1 MSSQLLRILNKH
13 SRSDHFSLLT
23 TAAILH
29 LLLTTFIYMTGRFRL
44 APDIVDINGIWLPS
58 PSDCTWDRLQIISLV
73 NTLTHD
79 GIAAW
84 LKMSAPCHLKLYSL
98 VFSASSYL
106 FGFTILGAEP
116 LNLFL
121 YLVIVS
127 LIYKIAQE
135 AFDNR
140 VAIVAAVAVAVWPSF
155 LLHTTQ
161 LFRDPLFISGLLA
174 LVYIGLRCVMRPYS
188 WREGLAAGVMAGA
201 TANFLLAVRI
211 RMWILVLAAL
221 LVPSSLFFLRA
232 AFRKRFLYANAA
244 SILVALILAIGVPIL
259 VFSQQSALAG
269 GIASSAAPIT
279 EFPSEM
285 WEKGGSHIL
294 LLRQRFLDMYPDAGS
309 NIDAQYLPASV
320 SSYLLRA
327 TAVGF
332 FAPFP
337 RMWLEAGHEAGRAG
351 RLLAGVETFLMYVV
365 QGLAAYALFR
375 EPRKISGWL
384 LVLVAASGMIPLG
397 FVVANIGAL
406 YRMRYVFWMLLVVLG
421 ARGLQQVRF
430 DIPHAMQIYVDK
442 ESEEPGT

>member
-13 SRSDHFSLLT
+13 SRSSHFSLLI

-29 LLLTTFIYMTGRFRL
+29 LLLTTLIYMTGRFRL
-44 APDIVDINGIWLPS
+44 APDMVDINGIGLPS
-58 PSDCTWDRLQIISLV
+58 PSDCTWDRPPIISLV

-79 GIAAW
+79 GVASW
-84 LKMSAPCHLKLYSL
+84 LKMPAPWHLKLYSL

-116 LNLFL
+116 LNLLL

-135 AFDNR
+135 AFDNK
-140 VAIVAAVAVAVWPSF
+140 VAIVAAVAVAAWPSF

-161 LFRDPLFISGLLA
+161 LFRDPLFIAGLLA
-174 LVYIGLRCVMRPYS
+174 LVYLGLRCVMRPYS

-221 LVPSSLFFLRA
+221 LVPSSLFFLRE

-244 SILVALILAIGVPIL
+244 SILVLLVLAIGVPIL
-259 VFSQQSALAG
+259 VFSQQSVVSKG
-269 GIASSAAPIT
+269 VTSSAAPIT
-279 EFPSEM
+279 EFPAETL
-285 WEKGGSHIL
+285 EKAGSHFL

-309 NIDAQYLPASV
+309 NIDAHYRPASV
-320 SSYLLRA
+320 SGYLLRA

-337 RMWLEAGHEAGRAG
+337 RMWLEAGREVGRAG
-351 RLLAGVETFLMYVV
+351 RLLAGVETFLIYLV

-384 LVLVAASGMIPLG
+384 LVLVATSGMIPLG

-406 YRMRYVFWMLLVVLG
+406 YRMRYAFWMLLIVLG
-421 ARGLQQVRF
+421 ARGLQQVRL
-430 DIPHAMQIYVDK
+430 MSRMRTQIM
-442 ESEEPGT
+442 